1 MVAAHLFTRPDPCL
15 GPKTTNLFR
24 VKGIPKIVVTCDGME
39 WRYRG
44 PVSSTT
50 QRPAPN
56 AGTTVLLIRHDSDLL
71 NLAFVPEAIAVAIDD
86 GVEDRIFWFDENGIH
101 VEHNQMMAAARAS
114 VESICGPRDGYPLLT

>member
-1 MVAAHLFTRPDPCL
+1 MLRTYSPRPDPCL

-114 VESICGPRDGYPLLT
+114 VESICCLRDGYPLMT